1 MGTFCQEPSA
11 NKTSDKRCW
20 QKNITQVCF
29 TTRIQNMKT
38 ENSQLEHDLQKH
50 FDLLRQGL
58 EMLYYKEG
66 SFLHPEV
73 LQMTQQLD
81 ENIVAFQKN
90 NN

>member
-1 MGTFCQEPSA
+1 MQ
-11 NKTSDKRCW
+11 
-20 QKNITQVCF
+20 
-29 TTRIQNMKT
+29 
-38 ENSQLEHDLQKH
+38 NSQLEQDLQKH

-81 ENIVAFQKN
+81 EYIVAFQKN